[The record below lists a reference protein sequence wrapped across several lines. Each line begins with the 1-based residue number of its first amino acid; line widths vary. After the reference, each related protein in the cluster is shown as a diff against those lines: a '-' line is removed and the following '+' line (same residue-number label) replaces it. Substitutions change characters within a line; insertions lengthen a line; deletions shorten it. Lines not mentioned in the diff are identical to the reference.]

1 MDTKKV
7 LSYYQDQQ
15 CAKQWQAFLLAF
27 SSEFAAKADPAELRG
42 FMYELGWRM
51 AQQFE
56 VKDGSSL
63 QALQDCMNQ
72 VWASLNWGWVEIQ
85 EEADALVLSHYAA
98 PLSAAFGAHALAWS
112 PALLEGVYAQWFE
125 ALGMD
130 KSLRL
135 AQKKAADDD
144 GLLLVYELKKFLE
157 DAAHAANR

>member
-7 LSYYQDQQ
+7 LGYYQDQQ
-15 CAKQWQAFLLAF
+15 CGKQWQAFLLAF
-27 SSEFAAKADPAELRG
+27 ASEFAGKADAAELRG

-56 VKDGSSL
+56 VSDGSSL

-72 VWASLNWGWVEIQ
+72 VWRELNWGWVEIQ
-85 EEADALVLSHYAA
+85 EEAEALTLYHYAA
-98 PLSAAFGAHALAWS
+98 PLKQGFGAEALSWS
-112 PALLEGVYAQWFE
+112 PALLEGVYAQWFD

-135 AQKKAADDD
+135 MQKAASDDE
-144 GLLLVYELKKFLE
+144 GMQLIFELKKHYDE
-157 DAAHAANR
+157 VSHATHR

>member
-7 LSYYQDQQ
+7 LSYYQEQQ
-15 CAKQWQAFLLAF
+15 CARQWQAFLQAF

-63 QALQDCMNQ
+63 QALQACMNQ
-72 VWASLNWGWVEIQ
+72 VWSELNWGWVEIQ
-85 EEADALVLSHYAA
+85 EEADALVLSHYSA
-98 PLSAAFGAHALAWS
+98 PLSAAFGATALTWT
-112 PALLEGVYAQWFE
+112 PALLEGVYAQWFD

-135 AQKKAADDD
+135 MQKAQADED
-144 GLLLVYELKKFLE
+144 GLQLVYELKKFFDE
-157 DAAHAANR
+157 AAHTNKR